1 MELRKLEPV
10 FADGT
15 RRRVGTARKSVRLP
29 SYDASMLFFLSWDQS
44 RPHRIVGLP
53 GTVTDQWSL
62 RKCTLLKLRRWR
74 KPYRP
79 GFMAAP
85 NVSFIGSPRSWAH
98 SDTTSLCSPAAV
110 RSPLR
115 G

>member
-1 MELRKLEPV
+1 MELRTLEAV
-10 FADGT
+10 FADG
-15 RRRVGTARKSVRLP
+15 RRGRVGTARKSVRLP

-85 NVSFIGSPRSWAH
+85 NVSFIGWPRNWSH
-98 SDTTSLCSPAAV
+98 SDRTVLCTRVATRLP
-110 RSPLR
+110 
-115 G
+115 

>member
-1 MELRKLEPV
+1 MELRKLERV

-44 RPHRIVGLP
+44 RLHRIVGLP

-79 GFMAAP
+79 GVMAAP
-85 NVSFIGSPRSWAH
+85 NVLFIGLPRSCSH
-98 SDTTSLCSPAAV
+98 SDTTSLCTRAATPWP
-110 RSPLR
+110 PLC
-115 G
+115 